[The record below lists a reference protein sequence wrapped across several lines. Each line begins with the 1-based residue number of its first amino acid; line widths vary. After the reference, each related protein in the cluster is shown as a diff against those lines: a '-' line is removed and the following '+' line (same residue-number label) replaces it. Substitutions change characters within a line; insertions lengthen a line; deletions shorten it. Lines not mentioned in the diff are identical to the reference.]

1 MKQLISR
8 RSFLKA
14 AGVTAAAASMAI
26 GAPAASACWFGDK
39 SDVTILYTNDVHTY
53 IDKQSPKLTYAA
65 IADLKQSYQ
74 NAGKD
79 VLLVDAGDHVQGT
92 AYGSMDEGASIIKL
106 MNAAG
111 YDVATPGN
119 HEFDYGY
126 PNLKTLAGEADFP
139 ILAANV
145 RYDNAAALGDQTT
158 FTTTDGKKIGIFGLD
173 TPETATKAHPDKI
186 KGVSF
191 LAAQEMFDCAQAQV
205 DALKADG
212 CDYIIC
218 LGHLGIDAEST
229 GNRSIDLL
237 EKVTGID
244 VFIDGHSHSTL
255 EEIKEATNG
264 TGKVGDTVLTST
276 GTKLANVG
284 MVDISP
290 DGTISTSS
298 LATSELTVTP
308 DAKVA
313 ARAEEIQKEIDADYG
328 TVFAKTEVAL
338 DGEKANV
345 RTGET
350 NLGDLIADA
359 MLWQAGLL
367 DEGVDAAVTNGGG
380 IRASIAAGDITKKDI
395 NTVLPFGNTLYVVKV
410 TGAELLEALEASTYC
425 TPEAIGGFPQ
435 VAGIEFTVNTGAQ
448 FDTKELYPGSTYG
461 KPASI
466 NRVMIQTV
474 GGEAFNPEET
484 YTIVTNDFM
493 GAGGDTYYAFKAA
506 SSGYD
511 SGVPLD
517 EVVMDY
523 ITSELKG
530 VVSKAQYGE
539 TDNRIHTISYNDVK
553 AGDWY
558 ANAVNYVTLTG
569 LMNGTGDGFSPNLAI
584 NRGMMVTVL
593 YRMAGSPEVTAENPF
608 TDVPADTWYTDAVI
622 WASENGITAGTSE
635 TTFSPTNSLT
645 REQLATFFYR
655 FADFENPDPIEITG
669 DLTGFTDAG
678 QVASY
683 ATDAMKWAIGEGLIS
698 GTTETTLSPK
708 ATATRAQ
715 VATILMRYTAE

>member
-1 MKQLISR
+1 MKLWKKFSAL
-8 RSFLKA
+8 FLA
-14 AGVTAAAASMAI
+14 LVMVLALAIPAGATETEQDLTGHIV
-26 GAPAASACWFGDK
+26 
-39 SDVTILYTNDVHTY
+39 ILHTNDVHGA
-53 IDKQSPKLTYAA
+53 IGEYAKVA
-65 IADLKQSYQ
+65 ALKQAYQ
-74 NAGKD
+74 AAGAY
-79 VLLVDAGDHVQGT
+79 VLLADAGDFIQGDPTVSASQGKT
-92 AYGSMDEGASIIKL
+92 AIEL
-106 MNAAG
+106 MNLAG
-111 YDVATPGN
+111 YDVAAPGN

-593 YRMAGSPEVTAENPF
+593 YRMAGSPEVAAENPF

>member
-1 MKQLISR
+1 MKLWKKFSAL
-8 RSFLKA
+8 FLA
-14 AGVTAAAASMAI
+14 LVMVLALAIPAGATETEQDLTGHIV
-26 GAPAASACWFGDK
+26 
-39 SDVTILYTNDVHTY
+39 ILHTNDVHGA
-53 IDKQSPKLTYAA
+53 IGEYAKVA
-65 IADLKQSYQ
+65 ALKQAYQ
-74 NAGKD
+74 AAGAY
-79 VLLVDAGDHVQGT
+79 VLLADAGDFIQGDPTVSASQGKT
-92 AYGSMDEGASIIKL
+92 AIEL
-106 MNAAG
+106 MNLAG
-111 YDVATPGN
+111 YDVAAPGN

-435 VAGIEFTVNTGAQ
+435 VAGIEFTVNIGAQ

-669 DLTGFTDAG
+669 DLTGFTDAD